1 MVQKPAHAIAD
12 DHFTPRGAALRSSR
26 ANDDARRHVFSKYE
40 THWYLGA
47 IDQEPADEGTLA
59 SWWSLMGLPNLPPL
73 VDVLIRQSIQLSTS
87 HLQLRRSLAALP
99 SPASQDDGDDTAAYP
114 WIARMALYQNERLSI
129 IASFASCYVAC
140 LLVSERMQN
149 VVRGMGQ
156 LQAFIDGL
164 ADGGAVKSAPAG
176 VITQMHQLHTRHESL
191 ASARDEA
198 LLSLAEFLSEPFDV
212 TYGRVLLDR
221 LPHVP
226 APKPAIG
233 TPMDMINRRPDLIAL
248 NHALQMAQSTSAP
261 DGEAVCAASLDYD
274 RARLGARTEVERALR
289 RMRAHNNA
297 LPAIRECVLV
307 GERSIRQLEDEVLRG
322 RAPLESLAHAHYE
335 LCIRRDHEIECRGS
349 TYLASIDIY
358 RAIGGGWPS
367 EGYLNADQPLEP
379 VK

>member
-1 MVQKPAHAIAD
+1 
-12 DHFTPRGAALRSSR
+12 
-26 ANDDARRHVFSKYE
+26 
-40 THWYLGA
+40 
-47 IDQEPADEGTLA
+47 
-59 SWWSLMGLPNLPPL
+59 
-73 VDVLIRQSIQLSTS
+73 
-87 HLQLRRSLAALP
+87 
-99 SPASQDDGDDTAAYP
+99 
-114 WIARMALYQNERLSI
+114 MALYQNERLSI

-176 VITQMHQLHTRHESL
+176 VITQMHQLHTRHEAL
-191 ASARDEA
+191 TSARDEA

-274 RARLGARTEVERALR
+274 RARLGARTEVERAIR

-322 RAPLESLAHAHYE
+322 RAPLEPLAHAHYE